1 MKFQGKPKKYL
12 IIVLK
17 VIGWISLSLFGLLVL
32 IALAVQI
39 PFVQNKLVQKA
50 VSFLESKIGTEVS
63 LDHISL
69 SLPKSIVLNGLYLQ
83 DQRKD
88 TLLYAGELSVNTDL
102 WKLTRQTI
110 QLNNIELSDFTGS
123 VQRSQR
129 DSSFNFDYIIEAF
142 AGDSAVAPD
151 TTQAPWKF
159 SVGDIALNDIRLS
172 FDDRLMGNDITVTL
186 GALKIGMEE
195 LDLENSIIKID
206 EIDLENVRANL
217 VQSKVAVD
225 TVTVVPDTINQPI
238 SFDIGVNA
246 VMFQNIQALYNHQGT
261 GQVINLNLGEL
272 VMEGEGIDLQNHTID
287 LRKFS
292 LKNTFA
298 SYHQMAGFQKNEA
311 KEKTQPSN
319 PPDDPWHFT
328 LDELDLSNNSI
339 QYHDFNQ
346 PFQREQFDPDHI
358 WITNLTTEAEN
369 IKLAGSDITGELAAF
384 SFKDRSGVSV
394 ESLSTNIALNDT
406 SLKVDNLELISR
418 HSRLQLTVKAT
429 YPSLKTISDTYPD
442 AFIDLSIENSTIGV
456 EDIRL
461 FAPSVFDSL
470 PITIP
475 TATEV
480 SVDAGLTGPLKNLT
494 VRHLNIAT
502 LEETLLDAK
511 GTIQLSQ
518 RDDPY
523 VALKL
528 NKFYTTAKDVR
539 AIVPDTL
546 IPAAIALPEWLNITG
561 SLKGTMQS
569 PAVNSTLTSNLGEI
583 KINAELTRTRE
594 SGVSSYKASLNVN
607 KFQTGKLLKQEKVF
621 GPISLTADVDGS
633 GLSMEELN
641 TKVNLKILS
650 FIYQK
655 YEYKNF
661 TLDGSLKKYFFSG
674 LAVLPDENLDV
685 RLKGDLDYN
694 ESVPRY
700 RFTLELKNAD
710 FKALNFSERPLK
722 ARGTIDVDLATSDF
736 RLINGDLA
744 IRKFAVFNGK
754 DMYAVDSLLFAS
766 IDQEGQSEIKVQSD
780 IVDANFK
787 GTINLYSLPE
797 VIKRHFNQYFSM
809 HDTAFDKPADAQDF
823 KFDLKIKNTDL
834 LTEILIPDLDPFIPG
849 EIMGEFDSKAH
860 RMDLRIGLAK
870 MGYAG
875 VKADSISFDVM
886 SDRERLGYTLA
897 VRKISRDTIRME
909 ALKLEGNVANDS
921 IRTKLVI
928 LDSLQKDKYVLGGV
942 FHSLEKVFQFRFLEN
957 EVIMNYAPWTT
968 PPDNSLQF
976 TSKGMLAH
984 NFSITNINEMIA
996 LKTSNDADSIVS
1008 IVFKDLNLQNIT
1020 KLVEGATPIDGLA
1033 NGDLNMMSSESGAF
1047 TTSLT
1052 IADLNILDHPW
1063 GDLSL
1068 ALGQTSSG
1076 PLNIDL
1082 RLESDGTS
1090 LKAAGYYT
1098 SKVASPKINF
1108 VTEITKFDLASIEPL
1123 TLGQL
1128 KNTKGQLK
1136 GEVRITGD
1144 AKQPDINGTLNFTDA
1159 SFTPSTINTEFIL
1172 EDETITIK
1180 DRQMLLSNFEIKDQ
1194 ENNLAKIE
1202 GDISWTESQDFD
1214 LNLDLNAT
1222 NFQVLNST
1230 EKDNELFYGKV
1241 RLSTKAKITGNL
1253 NQPVIDMNINLSD
1266 ESNFTYV
1273 IPQSEKG
1280 VLEQQGIVVF
1290 VDRDAK
1296 DDPFLAGIDPRDTI
1310 KSTFRG
1316 IDLSAN
1322 IELNDKETF
1331 NIIIDPLTG
1340 DKLSVKGNSTLT
1352 LDMDPTGDMFL
1363 SGRYEISEGSYD
1375 LSFYKFVKRKFLIE
1389 KGSTITWS
1397 GSPTD
1402 ADMNIRAINEVETA
1416 PIDLFVTGDDSDE
1429 QLNMYKQRL
1438 NFLVY
1443 LIIKGQMLSPEISFE
1458 LDMPEDE
1465 RNAMGG
1471 VVYGKIR
1478 DINTRES
1485 ELNKQVFALLVLRR
1499 FISDDPLN
1507 SEAGSDLESTARQ
1520 SVSRLLS
1527 EQLNRLSENVEG
1539 VELSFDVK
1547 SYEDYSTGSGEGQ
1560 TELQLGLS
1568 KSLLDDRLV
1577 VKVAGNL
1584 EVEGD
1589 TQNSATDYIGD
1600 LGLEYKL
1607 TEDGRF
1613 RITGFRQSNYDMLD
1627 GVVIETGM
1635 GLIYIKDYNTFREL
1649 FKANAK
1655 E

>member
-1 MKFQGKPKKYL
+1 
-12 IIVLK
+12 
-17 VIGWISLSLFGLLVL
+17 
-32 IALAVQI
+32 
-39 PFVQNKLVQKA
+39 
-50 VSFLESKIGTEVS
+50 
-63 LDHISL
+63 
-69 SLPKSIVLNGLYLQ
+69 
-83 DQRKD
+83 
-88 TLLYAGELSVNTDL
+88 
-102 WKLTRQTI
+102 
-110 QLNNIELSDFTGS
+110 
-123 VQRSQR
+123 
-129 DSSFNFDYIIEAF
+129 
-142 AGDSAVAPD
+142 
-151 TTQAPWKF
+151 
-159 SVGDIALNDIRLS
+159 
-172 FDDRLMGNDITVTL
+172 
-186 GALKIGMEE
+186 
-195 LDLENSIIKID
+195 
-206 EIDLENVRANL
+206 
-217 VQSKVAVD
+217 
-225 TVTVVPDTINQPI
+225 
-238 SFDIGVNA
+238 
-246 VMFQNIQALYNHQGT
+246 
-261 GQVINLNLGEL
+261 
-272 VMEGEGIDLQNHTID
+272 
-287 LRKFS
+287 
-292 LKNTFA
+292 
-298 SYHQMAGFQKNEA
+298 
-311 KEKTQPSN
+311 
-319 PPDDPWHFT
+319 
-328 LDELDLSNNSI
+328 
-339 QYHDFNQ
+339 
-346 PFQREQFDPDHI
+346 
-358 WITNLTTEAEN
+358 
-369 IKLAGSDITGELAAF
+369 
-384 SFKDRSGVSV
+384 
-394 ESLSTNIALNDT
+394 
-406 SLKVDNLELISR
+406 
-418 HSRLQLTVKAT
+418 
-429 YPSLKTISDTYPD
+429 
-442 AFIDLSIENSTIGV
+442 
-456 EDIRL
+456 
-461 FAPSVFDSL
+461 
-470 PITIP
+470 
-475 TATEV
+475 
-480 SVDAGLTGPLKNLT
+480 
-494 VRHLNIAT
+494 
-502 LEETLLDAK
+502 
-511 GTIQLSQ
+511 
-518 RDDPY
+518 
-523 VALKL
+523 
-528 NKFYTTAKDVR
+528 
-539 AIVPDTL
+539 
-546 IPAAIALPEWLNITG
+546 
-561 SLKGTMQS
+561 
-569 PAVNSTLTSNLGEI
+569 
-583 KINAELTRTRE
+583 LTRTRE

-1443 LIIKGQMLSPEISFE
+1443 LIIKGQMLSPEN
-1458 LDMPEDE
+1458 
-1465 RNAMGG
+1465 RN
-1471 VVYGKIR
+1471 
-1478 DINTRES
+1478 
-1485 ELNKQVFALLVLRR
+1485 
-1499 FISDDPLN
+1499 
-1507 SEAGSDLESTARQ
+1507 
-1520 SVSRLLS
+1520 
-1527 EQLNRLSENVEG
+1527 
-1539 VELSFDVK
+1539 
-1547 SYEDYSTGSGEGQ
+1547 
-1560 TELQLGLS
+1560 
-1568 KSLLDDRLV
+1568 
-1577 VKVAGNL
+1577 
-1584 EVEGD
+1584 
-1589 TQNSATDYIGD
+1589 
-1600 LGLEYKL
+1600 
-1607 TEDGRF
+1607 
-1613 RITGFRQSNYDMLD
+1613 
-1627 GVVIETGM
+1627 
-1635 GLIYIKDYNTFREL
+1635 
-1649 FKANAK
+1649 
-1655 E
+1655 